1 MRKTLATAVA
11 TALITAASVA
21 VTSVPANASSFN
33 FSLGLWGPF
42 GGHTYFGPVHPAPT
56 GSGQAHVNY
65 CYAHY
70 PNRYNPHTNTWVS
83 NWGVTKV
90 CYSPHWPV

>member
-1 MRKTLATAVA
+1 MRKILATTIAAAVV
-11 TALITAASVA
+11 TVASVA
-21 VTSVPANASSFN
+21 LTSVPANAASFN
-33 FSLGLWGPF
+33 FNLGFGGPF
-42 GGHTYFGPVHPAPT
+42 GGTFFPTPLHPAP
-56 GSGQAHVNY
+56 SWQAHVNY

-70 PNRYNPHTNTWVS
+70 PNSYNPHTNTWVN